1 MDETTYW
8 QPFTVLIKDDT
19 WRYAVFLFIMLVK
32 GFIVI
37 IGFPCTTILLTN
49 SASSLRILGTLNGF
63 ATTFSGLGRAAGPA
77 LTGAVFTWGVDHG
90 YMIAPWW
97 LLTVIASIGA
107 IPAFFII
114 DGEGPT
120 RSLESDE
127 DDDDEGGDG
136 DVVLDESLDDSDCMS
151 LHSETTYGAISTSQ
165 SGTASKASATTK
177 LLV

>member
-1 MDETTYW
+1 M
-8 QPFTVLIKDDT
+8 LIK
-19 WRYAVFLFIMLVK
+19 
-32 GFIVI
+32 GFVVI

-90 YMIAPWW
+90 YGIAPWW
-97 LLTVIASIGA
+97 LLTVIASVGA

-127 DDDDEGGDG
+127 DEEDEGGED
-136 DVVLDESLDDSDCMS
+136 DVVLDEALDGEDCLS

-165 SGTASKASATTK
+165 SGTVSRASSATK